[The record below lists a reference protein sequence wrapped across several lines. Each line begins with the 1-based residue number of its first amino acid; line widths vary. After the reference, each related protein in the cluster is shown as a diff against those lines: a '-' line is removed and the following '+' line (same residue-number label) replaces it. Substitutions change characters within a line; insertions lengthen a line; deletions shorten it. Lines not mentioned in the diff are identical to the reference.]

1 MIEILNVVAS
11 VAGVVGFLI
20 SLFNANNVRKFRKQL
35 IEYMDNDFDLSK
47 VEELLENILLFTA
60 SLVDDKRFDEKMYL
74 SIFSNIDKY
83 SKFDKKIKK
92 SVKDLKKYDKKF
104 KSKGTK
110 ENIEDLSINYISNR
124 IDFCLVLKEL
134 SVDLQRISQN
144 KYRELAR
151 RK

>member
-74 SIFSNIDKY
+74 SIFSKNQLRC
-83 SKFDKKIKK
+83 SGA
-92 SVKDLKKYDKKF
+92 L
-104 KSKGTK
+104 GA
-110 ENIEDLSINYISNR
+110 LR
-124 IDFCLVLKEL
+124 IADVAK
-134 SVDLQRISQN
+134 
-144 KYRELAR
+144 
-151 RK
+151 

>member
-74 SIFSNIDKY
+74 SISSNIDKY